1 MTMRKQV
8 YIALAVLLVILAGVI
23 AWQVLRLREPV
34 YQGKPLSV
42 WLKSFDMGSP
52 AQERVTGVGVALGVE
67 ADTIKIM
74 KVLPHTPASK
84 AGLVPGLVVRKI
96 DGTATDGKLLKECVD
111 MLRGGVGTKV
121 KLELVDTANSKTNTV
136 ELTRERIL

>member
-1 MTMRKQV
+1 MRKQV

-136 ELTRERIL
+136 KLTRERIL

>member
-1 MTMRKQV
+1 MTMRKQF

>member
-1 MTMRKQV
+1 MRKRV
-8 YIALAVLLVILAGVI
+8 YIALAVLLVILAGVV
-23 AWQVLRLREPV
+23 AWQGLHERKPV
-34 YQGKPLSV
+34 YQGKRLSV
-42 WLKSFDMGSP
+42 WLKSFDRGSH
-52 AQERVTGVGVALGVE
+52 AQERVTGVGVALGAE

-84 AGLVPGLVVRKI
+84 AGLAPGLVVRKI

-111 MLRGGVGTKV
+111 MLRGGVGTKI
-121 KLELVDTANSKTNTV
+121 KLELVDIENGKTNTV

>member
-1 MTMRKQV
+1 MRKQF